1 MSIDVFPALT
11 LATLAS
17 PLPITQGGTGAI
29 TAATARTAL
38 GLGTLAVQDASA
50 VAITGGNITQ
60 ITQITNAN
68 QFAGLNDNGF
78 YGLDRSGDNVIALY
92 STINTAGGSQRYGIN
107 HTGTAPSYFGGTV
120 QVLAALRVGSGTLFG
135 VNDGQTLWYPKTTND
150 GLVLV
155 PIGSDTGGGSA
166 VLLRNMAGTPVGS
179 ITTTA
184 SATAY
189 NSASDV
195 RLKHAIATL
204 AGALSRVQALRPVA
218 FRWNADDS
226 PGVGFLAH
234 ELQTQIPEAVTG
246 EPDAVHDDGSVR
258 PQQVDHSKLVPWLT
272 AALQATMA
280 QLDAAVARIT
290 TLEEA
295 QGL

>member
-1 MSIDVFPALT
+1 VD
-11 LATLAS
+11 
-17 PLPITQGGTGAI
+17 GAI
-29 TAATARTAL
+29 AFYTDQNS
-38 GLGTLAVQDASA
+38 GPGHSA
-50 VAITGGNITQ
+50 IHCA
-60 ITQITNAN
+60 
-68 QFAGLNDNGF
+68 
-78 YGLDRSGDNVIALY
+78 
-92 STINTAGGSQRYGIN
+92 
-107 HTGTAPSYFGGTV
+107 GTAPSYFGGTV

-179 ITTTA
+179 ISTTA

-295 QGL
+295 LGL